1 LCCSSNSTG
10 EHLNSGQS
18 HNNRPAVWTAAIGV
32 YRFGASV
39 ALFIVVVS
47 FVYLWQDRQATLD
60 REQERGDLLA
70 RILFNHVSRTLEA
83 STTLMTVAN
92 QWNDSGVPSQETLK
106 AAIDKSSFIRS
117 LSMLSEDGKVLASS
131 EEGVQHQQIN
141 WRQLG
146 LDRDVGEDL
155 AAGRWQ
161 PVRNLL
167 DLQHS
172 NDKLRKIAILPLSIR
187 LKRSQGDVVRWL
199 VLINPSD
206 LIEGLAE
213 SVDEYCD
220 AVFVFD
226 YEGRILASSS
236 ERWFP
241 NDHVFKDMPAV
252 KSVAQ
257 NQEFGRYIDTQRDHE
272 NESENLEVHFRTAAN
287 LPVTVAVAI
296 SRNRVEG
303 QWWLASKGIMG
314 LSLLM
319 LLATFLLTRHIANIW
334 KRREEDR
341 IAMSVALNA
350 AEAAN
355 QAKSSFL
362 AQMSHEIRTP
372 INSMV
377 GMTELALGTK
387 LDGEQKGYLEMS
399 RTASKSLLRLI
410 DDILDFT
417 RLGAKRLVLEHTP
430 FDLHTAC
437 QQALKGFAFQAEQK
451 KIDLYLVIE
460 PEVPQRVM
468 GDPLRLG
475 QVLQNLLGNALKFSD
490 TGWVKLQVRLL
501 AYEGDRVRCS
511 FEVSDTG
518 IGIPPEKMHMIFS
531 PFSQADASVN
541 RKYGGSGLGL
551 SIANNLV
558 KLMHGEIGVKAREE
572 GGSVFTFTAQFEAA
586 PVLTIDANHG
596 SEQRLRNGFEA
607 LSKSVDVLLV
617 ESNPFAREILK
628 DLLAVQQITPVE
640 VVTPDALQ
648 SQLESWLH
656 QGVTRQ
662 TLWVIDHTMLAFV
675 EADYLLAQDAKRWK
689 NLSWVVL
696 SDFGLNHDVQNL
708 CALARTLGVRVV
720 NLYKPVTAQELEQ
733 ALLQLTQRDEVGEQ
747 LQDKPVAAKAHV
759 GKILVVEDT
768 PMNQQ
773 LAQWTLQKLGCTVD
787 IAENGEAALQKV
799 RETSY
804 DLILMDLQM
813 PGMDGIAAT
822 YEIRRIEIIEA
833 LKMTPIVAMT
843 AHVLDEDRAMAQK
856 AGMQDFLIKP
866 VSADEFQRVLTR
878 FL

>member
-1 LCCSSNSTG
+1 M
-10 EHLNSGQS
+10 NSGSS
-18 HNNRPAVWTAAIGV
+18 HNSRPAVWTAAIGV

-92 QWNDSGVPSQETLK
+92 QWNESGVPSQETLK

-131 EEGVQHQQIN
+131 EEGVLHQQVN
-141 WRQLG
+141 WQQLG

-161 PVRNLL
+161 PVRNLV
-167 DLQHS
+167 DLQQG

-187 LKRSQGDVVRWL
+187 LKRSQGDAVRWL

-257 NQEFGRYIDTQRDHE
+257 NQEFGRYIDIQKDDE
-272 NESENLEVHFRTAAN
+272 NESENLEVHFRTSAN

-303 QWWLASKGIMG
+303 QWWLASKGIIG

-341 IAMSVALNA
+341 IAMSEALNA

-387 LDGEQKGYLEMS
+387 LNAEQKGYLEMS

-501 AYEGDRVRCS
+501 SHEGDRVHCA

-558 KLMHGEIGVKAREE
+558 SLMHGEIGVKAREE
-572 GGSVFTFTAQFEAA
+572 GGSVFTFTAQFDAA

-596 SEQRLRNGFEA
+596 SEQCLRNGFEA

-628 DLLAVQQITPVE
+628 DLLAVQQIAPVE
-640 VVTPDALQ
+640 VVTPDALHA
-648 SQLESWLH
+648 SLESWLH

-675 EADYLLAQDAKRWK
+675 EDDYLLAQDAKRWK

-708 CALARTLGVRVV
+708 CALARTLGVKVV

-733 ALLQLTQRDEVGEQ
+733 ALLQLTRRDEVGEQ
-747 LQDKPVAAKAHV
+747 ILDKPEAAKAHV

>member
-1 LCCSSNSTG
+1 
-10 EHLNSGQS
+10 
-18 HNNRPAVWTAAIGV
+18 
-32 YRFGASV
+32 
-39 ALFIVVVS
+39 
-47 FVYLWQDRQATLD
+47 
-60 REQERGDLLA
+60 
-70 RILFNHVSRTLEA
+70 
-83 STTLMTVAN
+83 M
-92 QWNDSGVPSQETLK
+92 
-106 AAIDKSSFIRS
+106 
-117 LSMLSEDGKVLASS
+117 SE
-131 EEGVQHQQIN
+131 
-141 WRQLG
+141 
-146 LDRDVGEDL
+146 
-155 AAGRWQ
+155 
-161 PVRNLL
+161 
-167 DLQHS
+167 
-172 NDKLRKIAILPLSIR
+172 
-187 LKRSQGDVVRWL
+187 
-199 VLINPSD
+199 
-206 LIEGLAE
+206 
-213 SVDEYCD
+213 
-220 AVFVFD
+220 
-226 YEGRILASSS
+226 
-236 ERWFP
+236 
-241 NDHVFKDMPAV
+241 
-252 KSVAQ
+252 
-257 NQEFGRYIDTQRDHE
+257 
-272 NESENLEVHFRTAAN
+272 
-287 LPVTVAVAI
+287 
-296 SRNRVEG
+296 
-303 QWWLASKGIMG
+303 
-314 LSLLM
+314 
-319 LLATFLLTRHIANIW
+319 
-334 KRREEDR
+334 
-341 IAMSVALNA
+341 ALNA

-387 LDGEQKGYLEMS
+387 LNGEQKGYLEMS

-490 TGWVKLQVRLL
+490 TGWVKLQVRLM
-501 AYEGDRVRCS
+501 AHEGHRVRCA

-518 IGIPPEKMHMIFS
+518 IGIPFEKMHMIFS
-531 PFSQADASVN
+531 PFSQADATVN

-551 SIANNLV
+551 SIAKNLV
-558 KLMHGEIGVKAREE
+558 ALMHGEISVKAREE
-572 GGSVFTFTAQFEAA
+572 GGSVFTFTAQFDAA

-648 SQLESWLH
+648 SSLESWLH

-675 EADYLLAQDAKRWK
+675 EDDYLLAQDSKRWK

-708 CALARTLGVRVV
+708 CALARTLGVKVV

-733 ALLQLTQRDEVGEQ
+733 ALIQLTQRDEVGEQ
-747 LQDKPVAAKAHV
+747 ILDKPEAAKAHV

-822 YEIRRIEIIEA
+822 YEIRRIEIVEA

>member
-1 LCCSSNSTG
+1 M
-10 EHLNSGQS
+10 NSGSS
-18 HNNRPAVWTAAIGV
+18 HNSRPAVWTAAIGV

-92 QWNDSGVPSQETLK
+92 QWNESGVPSQETLK

-131 EEGVQHQQIN
+131 EEGVLHQQVN
-141 WRQLG
+141 WQQLG

-161 PVRNLL
+161 PVRNLV
-167 DLQHS
+167 DLQQG

-187 LKRSQGDVVRWL
+187 LKRSQGDAVRWL

-257 NQEFGRYIDTQRDHE
+257 NQEFGRYIDIQKDDE
-272 NESENLEVHFRTAAN
+272 NESENLEVHFRTSAN

-303 QWWLASKGIMG
+303 QWWLASKGIIG

-341 IAMSVALNA
+341 ITMSVALNA

-387 LDGEQKGYLEMS
+387 LNAEQKGYLEMS

-501 AYEGDRVRCS
+501 AHEGERVRCA

-518 IGIPPEKMHMIFS
+518 IGIPSEKMQMIFS

-558 KLMHGEIGVKAREE
+558 KLMHGEISVKAREE
-572 GGSVFTFTAQFEAA
+572 GGSVFTFTAQFDAA
-586 PVLTIDANHG
+586 PALTIDANHG
-596 SEQRLRNGFEA
+596 SAQRLRNSFEA

-648 SQLESWLH
+648 SSLETWLH

-675 EADYLLAQDAKRWK
+675 EDDYLLAQDAKRWK

-708 CALARTLGVRVV
+708 CALARTLGVKVV

-747 LQDKPVAAKAHV
+747 ILDKPEAAKAHV

>member
-1 LCCSSNSTG
+1 LNPGASQTSSPSV
-10 EHLNSGQS
+10 L
-18 HNNRPAVWTAAIGV
+18 TAAIGV

-39 ALFIVVVS
+39 ALFIVVVA

-60 REQERGDLLA
+60 REQARGDLLT
-70 RILFNHVSRTLEA
+70 RILFTHVSRTLEA

-92 QWNDSGVPSQETLK
+92 QWNESGVPSQETLK
-106 AAIDKSSFIRS
+106 SAIAKSSFIRS
-117 LSMLSEDGKVLASS
+117 LSMMSEEGKVLATS
-131 EEGVQHQQIN
+131 EDTVVNQQVN
-141 WRQLG
+141 WQQLG
-146 LDRDVGEDL
+146 LDRDVGDDL

-167 DLQHS
+167 DLHQG
-172 NDKLRKIAILPLSIR
+172 NDKLRKIAILPLSLR
-187 LKRSQGDVVRWL
+187 LKRANGEVVRWM

-206 LIEGLAE
+206 LIDGLAE
-213 SVDEYCD
+213 TVDEGSD
-220 AVFVFD
+220 ALYVFD
-226 YEGRILASSS
+226 YAGRILASSS

-241 NDHVFKDMPAV
+241 SDQVFKDMPAV

-257 NQEFGRYIDTQRDHE
+257 NQEFGRYFDTQKDAKGELE
-272 NESENLEVHFRTAAN
+272 NFEVHFRTSAN
-287 LPVTVAVAI
+287 LPVTVAVAM
-296 SRNRVEG
+296 SRSRVES
-303 QWWLASKGIMG
+303 QWWLASKGIAG

-319 LLATFLLTRHIANIW
+319 LVVTFLLTRHIANIW
-334 KRREEDR
+334 KRREQDR
-341 IAMSVALNA
+341 LAMSVALNA

-377 GMTELALGTK
+377 GMTELALGTQ
-387 LDGEQKGYLEMS
+387 LSSEQKGYLEMS

-417 RLGAKRLVLEHTP
+417 RLGANRLILDRTP

-451 KIDLYLVIE
+451 KIELYLVIE

-475 QVLQNLLGNALKFSD
+475 QVLQNLLGNALKFSE

-501 AYEGDRVRCS
+501 ATAGGRVSCA

-518 IGIPPEKMHMIFS
+518 IGIPYEKMDMIFS

-551 SIANNLV
+551 SIAKNLV
-558 KLMHGEIGVKAREE
+558 KLMDGELSVKPREE
-572 GGSVFTFTAQFEAA
+572 GGSVFTFTAQFESVHKNQVAPNLSAA
-586 PVLTIDANHG
+586 QTLKKN
-596 SEQRLRNGFEA
+596 FEA
-607 LSKSVDVLLV
+607 ISKSVDVLLV

-628 DLLAVQQITPVE
+628 NLLAFQQINPVE

-648 SQLESWLH
+648 TSLESWLH
-656 QGVTRQ
+656 QGVNRQ
-662 TLWVIDHTMLAFV
+662 TLWVIDHTMLAYV
-675 EADYLLAQDAKRWK
+675 EPAYLLAQETGRWK

-708 CALARTLGVRVV
+708 CALARTLGVKVA
-720 NLYKPVTAQELEQ
+720 NLYKPVTAQELEN
-733 ALLQLTQRDEVGEQ
+733 ALSQLTQRDEVGDRI
-747 LQDKPVAAKAHV
+747 LDKPEVAKEHV
-759 GKILVVEDT
+759 GKVLVVEDT

-773 LAQWTLQKLGCTVD
+773 LATWTLQKLGCTVD
-787 IAENGEAALQKV
+787 IAENGEVALQKV
-799 RETSY
+799 RETTY

-813 PGMDGIAAT
+813 PGMDGITAT

-866 VSADEFQRVLTR
+866 VSADEFQRVLSR